1 MEEKKIIFDFGCRVF
16 CSFGFSM
23 MFMAVFSGLV
33 GDEAKE
39 VSTLFALGTK
49 GVPVYVIWQFLGIN
63 ILIGGFNFLF
73 FSERII
79 REMSVFVRTLCMLGS
94 VVVLIGFFAYFFGW
108 FPIDMW
114 QAWLGFFVSFGTCF
128 AISLFIMKW
137 KEKVENRKME
147 EGLKR
152 VKEKLEDADF

>member
-1 MEEKKIIFDFGCRVF
+1 
-16 CSFGFSM
+16 
-23 MFMAVFSGLV
+23 
-33 GDEAKE
+33 
-39 VSTLFALGTK
+39 
-49 GVPVYVIWQFLGIN
+49 
-63 ILIGGFNFLF
+63 
-73 FSERII
+73 
-79 REMSVFVRTLCMLGS
+79 MLGS